1 MDGFQGELAKVGD
14 SINQVQAKLNS
25 MITQDDLNK
34 AKHEQIAKLDE
45 LMRMFNNQM
54 YAMNEQSL

>member
-1 MDGFQGELAKVGD
+1 MDGFQGDLARVGD
-14 SINQVQAKLNS
+14 SINQVQAKLSS
-25 MITQDDLNK
+25 MITLDDLNK

-45 LMRMFNNQM
+45 LMRMFNSQM